1 MSDTTDNES
10 FTYGHKEIR
19 PTLERVIETSQRVRD
34 AGAALFDRALEWF
47 SKEDQVRTLDT
58 ITSNTKMLTKVD
70 GLSNYI
76 ALHIDKDKPLYAS
89 PSEMGK
95 FENMSTDEII
105 KVYKEVTDQLKK
117 DVLRLEGM
125 TTLLHPS
132 IQSEKHLYQ
141 FVLSDIKDASNGLY
155 LSLNTIEKSHDM
167 NNIRTAIAR
176 GDDMTNRSVGGFI
189 PRK

>member
-1 MSDTTDNES
+1 MTRRPPRSTLFPTRRSSD
-10 FTYGHKEIR
+10 
-19 PTLERVIETSQRVRD
+19 LTSQRVRD

-155 LSLNTIEKSHDM
+155 LSLNAIEKSHDM

>member
-19 PTLERVIETSQRVRD
+19 STLERVIETSQRVRD

-89 PSEMGK
+89 PSEMEK

>member
-19 PTLERVIETSQRVRD
+19 STLEQVIETSQRVRD

-47 SKEDQVRTLDT
+47 SEEDQVRTIDT

-95 FENMSTDEII
+95 FEKMSTDEVI

-132 IQSEKHLYQ
+132 IQDEKHLYQ

-176 GDDMTNRSVGGFI
+176 GDDVTNRSVGGFI